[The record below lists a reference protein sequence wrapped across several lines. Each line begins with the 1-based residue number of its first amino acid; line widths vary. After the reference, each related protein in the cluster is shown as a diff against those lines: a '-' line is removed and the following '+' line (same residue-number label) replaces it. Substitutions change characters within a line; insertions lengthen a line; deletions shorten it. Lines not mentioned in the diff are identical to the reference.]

1 MVPKIQMTVS
11 REGVETINI
20 QATNDRE
27 ERAGEKLLEEIR
39 PLIELMDRLLEKK
52 AVHDTKDKLALG

>member
-1 MVPKIQMTVS
+1 MIPKIQMTVS
-11 REGVETINI
+11 REGVESIHI

-39 PLIELMDRLLEKK
+39 PLVEILDRLLEKK
-52 AVHDTKDKLALG
+52 SKGQLQT

>member
-11 REGVETINI
+11 RTGVESINI

-27 ERAGEKLLEEIR
+27 KQAGKKLLEEIR
-39 PLIELMDRLLEKK
+39 PLVELMDRLLEKTGNQK
-52 AVHDTKDKLALG
+52 PQQGGHDQ